1 MTGSVSSFDLPS
13 MTNDGI
19 ARSESIANLSVDIPT
34 TPVVGYT
41 SLGRVLAIGDPIT
54 VQSVKKKLKDS
65 DIACFTLAVT
75 SSNHQ
80 SDEIERAVAIAN
92 FKTEYYLIFGHL
104 GSFQVLA
111 VENEIKSN
119 LGELAGIE
127 SGYFDIVLELSKT
140 PSITAAIPPPGYY
153 WLSSENSSNIQIQ
166 QTLTEIPELV
176 GNFEK
181 PKFFNY
187 NPDICAHSRSGIIAC
202 TRCIDACPTD
212 AIKSINSQI
221 EVDSH
226 LCQGGGSCSTACPT
240 GAITY
245 TYPPAEN
252 MQEILRQ
259 LISNYLKA
267 GGKNPVVLF
276 YDSDKGSAAIEP
288 HVSSMNENLL
298 PVAVEEIGSVGL
310 DVLLSMLAYG
320 VKGAKLVCTDATKP
334 VISELKQQIEI
345 ADRLLDGLG
354 YGANRIEL
362 IETEITATELNR
374 SLNIDVHDQINAAT
388 YMPAGSKRTDMRTA
402 LEHLHQNSNTRPF
415 AISLPA
421 HAPFGKIE
429 VDSNTCT
436 LCMGCV
442 SVCPAS
448 ALEAGGDT
456 PKLSLIENNCV
467 QCGLCMSACP
477 EDSINLVPR
486 YLFDSYERLRSKL
499 LNEDSPFNCRI
510 CGKPF
515 ATNAVIT
522 RMKDKLKDH
531 WMFAQKPESI
541 ARLELCEEC
550 RVKDM
555 FAAEGGFPRDKI

>member
-1 MTGSVSSFDLPS
+1 MTGSVSLFELPS

-19 ARSESIANLSVDIPT
+19 ARSASIAGLSVNVPT
-34 TPVVGYT
+34 TSVVGYT
-41 SLGRVLAIGDPIT
+41 SFGRVLAIGDPIT
-54 VQSVKKKLKDS
+54 VQSVVKKLNHS
-65 DIACFTLAVT
+65 DVTCFTLAVV
-75 SSNHQ
+75 SPDHI
-80 SDEIERAVAIAN
+80 SDEIGQAIALAS
-92 FKTEYYLIFGHL
+92 FKAEHYLVSGHL
-104 GSFQVLA
+104 GSFQVFT
-111 VENEIKSN
+111 VENEKKSN
-119 LGELAGIE
+119 LGKSAGIE
-127 SGYFDIVLELSKT
+127 SGFFDIVFEISKT
-140 PSITAAIPPPGYY
+140 PSIVAAIPPPGYY

-181 PKFFNY
+181 PKFFEY
-187 NPDICAHSRSGIIAC
+187 DADICAHSRSGIIAC

-212 AIKSINSQI
+212 AIKSINNQI
-221 EVDSH
+221 VVDSH

-245 TYPPAEN
+245 TYPPSEN

-276 YDSDKGSAAIEP
+276 YDSEKGSAAIEP
-288 HVSSMNENLL
+288 HVSSMNENIL

-320 VKGAKLVCTDATKP
+320 AKGAKLVCTDVTKP
-334 VISELKQQIEI
+334 VINELKQQIEI
-345 ADRLLDGLG
+345 VDRLLEGLG

-374 SLNIDVHDQINAAT
+374 SLNINSHDQVNAAT
-388 YMPAGSKRTDMRTA
+388 YMPAGVKRTDMRAA
-402 LEHLHQNSNTRPF
+402 LEHLHQNSNFRPI

-467 QCGLCMSACP
+467 QCGLCASACP
-477 EDSINLVPR
+477 ENSINLVPR
-486 YLFDSYERLRSKL
+486 YLFDSDKRLRSQL
-499 LNEDSPFNCRI
+499 LNEDSPFNCRV

-515 ATNAVIT
+515 ATKAVIT

-541 ARLELCEEC
+541 ARLEMCEEC